1 MEMVTSILKES
12 GCNQISLWVYEE
24 NKRAINFYE
33 KSKFIFDENKKQ
45 SHFSNKPIELRYIKQ
60 I

>member
-1 MEMVTSILKES
+1 MESALNILKDQ
-12 GCNQISLWVYEE
+12 GCKKVSLWVYED
-24 NKRAINFYE
+24 NIRARKFYE
-33 KSKFIFDENKKQ
+33 KCGFTYDGNKKY